1 MSERNLKKRETR
13 EVTNLL
19 KSIDSK
25 LSLILS
31 SITRFE
37 EFVLEVSPSEARDE
51 IEEVI
56 SELSEAH
63 LDGI

>member
-37 EFVLEVSPSEARDE
+37 EFVLEVSPSEARDG

>member
-1 MSERNLKKRETR
+1 MSEKNLKKRETR

-56 SELSEAH
+56 NELSEAH

>member
-1 MSERNLKKRETR
+1 MSEKNLKKRETR